1 MSKQVFWPLT
11 LIIFGLIF
19 LASNLGMLPREFYN
33 IWPLILL
40 IVGLG
45 GLFTS
50 DRLEWIPASKPAK
63 SVSSVAH
70 SKTKTKAP
78 ARRKK

>member
-11 LIIFGLIF
+11 LVVFGLIF
-19 LASNLGMLPREFYN
+19 LASNLNMLPKEFFN

-50 DRLEWIPASKPAK
+50 DRTEWLSPAK
-63 SVSSVAH
+63 SQVA
-70 SKTKTKAP
+70 KQTTKSKAP

>member
-1 MSKQVFWPLT
+1 MSKQIFWPLT
-11 LIIFGLIF
+11 LVVFGLIF
-19 LASNLGMLPREFYN
+19 LASNLNLLPREFLN

-45 GLFTS
+45 GLFTA
-50 DRLEWIPASKPAK
+50 DRMEWMATPGNKTSSSSQSKL
-63 SVSSVAH
+63 
-70 SKTKTKAP
+70 KTKTA